1 MNSCLWFTS
10 VSSNQ
15 DGQSPST
22 SITDYEL
29 AGNDKCEK
37 IVTADLKDDPLAKI
51 LWDVEPQTLQC
62 VFLAM
67 AHNLPRTLEALVLH
81 VLSPVGVEVLTR
93 KFDEMEQ
100 QTLEEDRNRFY
111 EVFYSAFD
119 DQSAAMNSI
128 LKGKELFTEQA
139 FKNVLDKFVGVNL
152 ES

>member
-1 MNSCLWFTS
+1 MCFSCY
-10 VSSNQ
+10 
-15 DGQSPST
+15 G
-22 SITDYEL
+22 
-29 AGNDKCEK
+29 DK
-37 IVTADLKDDPLAKI
+37 VYYF
-51 LWDVEPQTLQC
+51 Q
-62 VFLAM
+62 
-67 AHNLPRTLEALVLH
+67 HNLPRTLEALVLH

-111 EVFYSAFD
+111 EVFYGAFD

>member
-67 AHNLPRTLEALVLH
+67 AVSFLFTYQPWKCQRSLIFFMHLVL
-81 VLSPVGVEVLTR
+81 
-93 KFDEMEQ
+93 
-100 QTLEEDRNRFY
+100 
-111 EVFYSAFD
+111 
-119 DQSAAMNSI
+119 
-128 LKGKELFTEQA
+128 
-139 FKNVLDKFVGVNL
+139 
-152 ES
+152 